1 MKDLSPVSYNL
12 GDVLH
17 HREASHGDINLDA
30 PALIDLSGEGGP
42 RTYSFRQ
49 LDAHS
54 NAIARGLLARGLQ
67 SRDRI
72 AILSANRAEY
82 LVVFFGTMR
91 AGLVPVP
98 VNIKLPPAGVD
109 YIIKDSDAKLALV
122 DSDRMGL
129 GPRDVPRIGL
139 DGDGEDT
146 FADLLVPGEF
156 HAVRPEP
163 RQPAMFLYTSGS
175 TGKPKGVVLSH
186 ESHLWVLEKRRR
198 PASTDRQRVLVA
210 APLYH
215 MNALSTAHAALA
227 QGDSVVLLPSFTV
240 NSYVDAISRYRCTS
254 LTAVPTMIAM
264 ILQHRELLLRTD
276 LSSVNAIRMGSAPVS
291 QGLYQAIRAQFP
303 HARIANVYGTT
314 EAGPIG
320 FGTHPRGLETPQG
333 SLGYPDPDVRFRLSG
348 VQDLAPGEGVLEI
361 QCPALMTE
369 YHKLPELTNS
379 VLTRDGGYYIT
390 GDVFRRDENG
400 FYYFVG
406 RTDDM
411 FVCGGENVY
420 PGEVER
426 ILESHPAVQQ
436 SCVVAVP
443 DEIKWRKP
451 VAFVIVKPGAAVSE
465 EELKEYTLLH
475 GPAYQHPR
483 RVWFLEALPL
493 AGTNKIDKNVLTQFA
508 MRILISEQSQRV
520 QDKETV

>member
-1 MKDLSPVSYNL
+1 
-12 GDVLH
+12 
-17 HREASHGDINLDA
+17 
-30 PALIDLSGEGGP
+30 
-42 RTYSFRQ
+42 
-49 LDAHS
+49 
-54 NAIARGLLARGLQ
+54 LARGLQ

-82 LVVFFGTMR
+82 LLAFFGALR

-98 VNIKLPPAGVD
+98 VNIKLPPAVVS
-109 YIIKDSDAKLALV
+109 YIIKDSDAKLVLA
-122 DSDRMGL
+122 DSARMGL
-129 GPRDVPRIGL
+129 CPGDVPTVGL
-139 DGDGEDT
+139 E
-146 FADLLVPGEF
+146 ADLLAPGEF
-156 HAVRPEP
+156 QSVRPEP
-163 RQPAMFLYTSGS
+163 GQPAMFLYTSGS
-175 TGKPKGVVLSH
+175 TGQPKGVVLSH

-198 PASTDRQRVLVA
+198 SPLTQRQRVLVA

-215 MNALSTAHAALA
+215 MNALSTVHAALA

-240 NSYVDAISRYRCTS
+240 PGYLDAISRYRCTYLS
-254 LTAVPTMIAM
+254 AVPTMIAM
-264 ILQHRELLLRTD
+264 LLRDPELLLGTD
-276 LSSVNAIRMGSAPVS
+276 LSSVTAIRMGSAPVS
-291 QGLYQAIRAQFP
+291 PGLHQAIRAQFP
-303 HARIANVYGTT
+303 QARIANVYGTT
-314 EAGPIG
+314 EAGPIS
-320 FGTHPRGLETPQG
+320 FGPDPRGNETPPG

-348 VQDLAPGEGVLEI
+348 VDDLAPGEGVLEI

-369 YHKLPELTNS
+369 YHKLPVLTAS
-379 VLTRDGGYYIT
+379 VLTADGYYIT

-406 RTDDM
+406 RSDDM

-436 SCVVAVP
+436 SCVVALP

-451 VAFVIVKPGAAVSE
+451 VAFVVLRPGSTVSE
-465 EELKEYTLLH
+465 VELREFTLLQ

-493 AGTNKIDKNVLTQFA
+493 AGTNKIDKQALTQVA
-508 MRILISEQSQRV
+508 ARYLASARS
-520 QDKETV
+520 

>member
-1 MKDLSPVSYNL
+1 
-12 GDVLH
+12 
-17 HREASHGDINLDA
+17 
-30 PALIDLSGEGGP
+30 
-42 RTYSFRQ
+42 
-49 LDAHS
+49 
-54 NAIARGLLARGLQ
+54 LLARGLQ

-82 LVVFFGTMR
+82 LLAFFGAMR

-98 VNIKLPPAGVD
+98 VNIKLPPAGVS
-109 YIIKDSDAKLALV
+109 YIIKDSDAKLVLA
-122 DSDRMGL
+122 DSARMGL
-129 GPRDVPRIGL
+129 CPGGVPRIGF
-139 DGDGEDT
+139 DDT
-146 FADLLVPGEF
+146 FADLLAPGEF
-156 HAVRPEP
+156 QAVRPQA

-198 PASTDRQRVLVA
+198 SASTERQRVLVA

-227 QGDSVVLLPSFTV
+227 QGDSVVLLPSFTIPG
-240 NSYVDAISRYRCTS
+240 YVDAISRYRCTS

-264 ILQHRELLLRTD
+264 LLRDPELLLRTD
-276 LSSVNAIRMGSAPVS
+276 LSSVTAIRMGSAPVS
-291 QGLYQAIRAQFP
+291 PGLHQAIRAQFP
-303 HARIANVYGTT
+303 QARIANVYGTT

-320 FGTHPRGLETPQG
+320 FGPDPRGNKTPPG
-333 SLGYPDPDVRFRLSG
+333 SLGYPDREVRFRLSG
-348 VQDLAPGEGVLEI
+348 VEDLAPGEGVLEI

-369 YHKLPELTNS
+369 YHKLPELTSS
-379 VLTRDGGYYIT
+379 VLTPDGYYIT

-406 RTDDM
+406 RSDDM

-436 SCVVAVP
+436 SCVVALP

-451 VAFVIVKPGAAVSE
+451 VAFVVLRPGSTISE
-465 EELKEYTLLH
+465 GELKEYTLVQ

-493 AGTNKIDKNVLTQFA
+493 SGTNKIDRHALTGIA
-508 MRILISEQSQRV
+508 ARNLASAPG
-520 QDKETV
+520 

>member
-1 MKDLSPVSYNL
+1 MELW
-12 GDVLH
+12 
-17 HREASHGDINLDA
+17 
-30 PALIDLSGEGGP
+30 
-42 RTYSFRQ
+42 
-49 LDAHS
+49 
-54 NAIARGLLARGLQ
+54 
-67 SRDRI
+67 
-72 AILSANRAEY
+72 
-82 LVVFFGTMR
+82 
-91 AGLVPVP
+91 
-98 VNIKLPPAGVD
+98 
-109 YIIKDSDAKLALV
+109 
-122 DSDRMGL
+122 
-129 GPRDVPRIGL
+129 PRDVPRIVF
-139 DGDGEDT
+139 DGDGKDT
-146 FADLLVPGEF
+146 FADLLAPGEF
-156 HAVRPEP
+156 QTVRPEP

-198 PASTDRQRVLVA
+198 PALTERQRVLVA

-240 NSYVDAISRYRCTS
+240 RGYVDAISRYRCTS

-264 ILQHRELLLRTD
+264 MLQDRELLLRTD

-291 QGLYQAIRAQFP
+291 PALHQAIRAQFP

-320 FGTHPRGLETPQG
+320 FGPDPRGAETPPG
-333 SLGYPDPDVRFRLSG
+333 SLGYPDPEVRFRLSG
-348 VQDLAPGEGVLEI
+348 VPDLSPGEGVLQI
-361 QCPALMTE
+361 QCPALMTG
-369 YHKLPELTNS
+369 YHKLPDLTSS
-379 VLTRDGGYYIT
+379 VLTRDGFYIT

-420 PGEVER
+420 PSEVER

-451 VAFVIVKPGAAVSE
+451 VAFVVLKPGATVSE
-465 EELKEYTLLH
+465 GELKQYALLQ

-483 RVWFLEALPL
+483 RVWFLDALPL
-493 AGTNKIDKNVLTQFA
+493 AGTNKIDKHVLTEFTA
-508 MRILISEQSQRV
+508 RNLASEPS
-520 QDKETV
+520 

>member
-1 MKDLSPVSYNL
+1 M
-12 GDVLH
+12 
-17 HREASHGDINLDA
+17 
-30 PALIDLSGEGGP
+30 GGP

-49 LDAHS
+49 LDAGS
-54 NAIARGLLARGLQ
+54 NAVARALLARGLQ

-82 LVVFFGTMR
+82 LLAFFGAMR

-98 VNIKLPPAGVD
+98 VNIKLPPAGVC
-109 YIIKDSDAKLALV
+109 YIIKDSDAKLVLA
-122 DSDRMGL
+122 DSARLGL
-129 GPRDVPRIGL
+129 CPGDVPTVGL
-139 DGDGEDT
+139 DGDGKNT
-146 FADLLVPGEF
+146 FADVLAPGKF
-156 HAVRPEP
+156 QAVRPQA

-198 PASTDRQRVLVA
+198 SASTDRQRVLVA

-240 NSYVDAISRYRCTS
+240 NGYVDAISRYRCTS

-264 ILQHRELLLRTD
+264 LLRDPELLLRTD
-276 LSSVNAIRMGSAPVS
+276 LSSVTAIRMGSAPVS
-291 QGLYQAIRAQFP
+291 PGLHQAIRAQFP
-303 HARIANVYGTT
+303 QSRIANVYGTT

-320 FGTHPRGLETPQG
+320 FGPDPRGNETPPG
-333 SLGYPDPDVRFRLSG
+333 SLGVPDREVRFRLSG
-348 VQDLAPGEGVLEI
+348 VEDLAPGEGVLEI

-369 YHKLPELTNS
+369 YHKLPELTSS
-379 VLTRDGGYYIT
+379 VLTPDGYYIT
-390 GDVFRRDENG
+390 GDVFRRDGNG

-406 RTDDM
+406 RIDDM

-436 SCVVAVP
+436 SCVVALP

-451 VAFVIVKPGAAVSE
+451 VAFVVLRPGSTVSE
-465 EELKEYTLLH
+465 GELKEYTLLRARPISIP
-475 GPAYQHPR
+475 GACGFLR
-483 RVWFLEALPL
+483 RFRCLEPTKSTGMHWPGSRRETSPPHRVEKFKIGRPYAGIGV
-493 AGTNKIDKNVLTQFA
+493 AGTGTGSVAAPGSRLS
-508 MRILISEQSQRV
+508 RSGGG
-520 QDKETV
+520 